1 MDFCGVEPTQQA
13 WKSKRGQDAQIQ
25 DGLPRHSIF
34 RQHFEAFVLGW
45 NDSRANRG
53 EIQPPFSETE
63 REVWDILD
71 AGPNNR
77 FTCEGLLVHNC
88 HSGNYL
94 RFQEDWDEV
103 YEQGVTKLDE
113 RLERAKKE
121 PTEREK
127 KQSKCP
133 KCGFLWPRTADSC
146 PACGHV
152 RQKRLVE
159 SVNGQLQELIK
170 GPKPIRDD
178 RQRFYSELLYV
189 AQQRNYNIHWA
200 SHKYRE
206 KFGVWPKGLY
216 EKTVFPSPA
225 TLNWIKD
232 KNLAFAKSRRSF

>member
-1 MDFCGVEPTQQA
+1 MASEDEIFEFDCPECGHHI
-13 WKSKRGQDAQIQ
+13 K
-25 DGLPRHSIF
+25 
-34 RQHFEAFVLGW
+34 
-45 NDSRANRG
+45 G
-53 EIQPPFSETE
+53 E
-63 REVWDILD
+63 V
-71 AGPNNR
+71 
-77 FTCEGLLVHNC
+77 
-88 HSGNYL
+88 
-94 RFQEDWDEV
+94 
-103 YEQGVTKLDE
+103 
-113 RLERAKKE
+113 
-121 PTEREK
+121 
-127 KQSKCP
+127 SKCP

-189 AQQRNYNIHWA
+189 AQQRNYNLHWA

-225 TLNWIKD
+225 TLNWIKA